1 MLRAIAIK
9 NQNNYYYCFG
19 AQREGAFINKYR
31 MTSHA
36 DMKSCVLRIKCKKTL
51 KKKRKNLD
59 IFNEQRSDVSI
70 LY

>member
-31 MTSHA
+31 ITSHA
-36 DMKSCVLRIKCKKTL
+36 DVKSCALRIKCKKT
-51 KKKRKNLD
+51 
-59 IFNEQRSDVSI
+59 
-70 LY
+70 